1 MLRFPDSDAT
11 VSADWFLGVPTG
23 SSGVGDGSG
32 RCEML
37 RLPLRAV
44 TTDPFWRMSVPPG
57 GYRATRNAADA
68 GKDLLW
74 PAPDQGVLPE

>member
-1 MLRFPDSDAT
+1 MTLSSSETRMGAIER
-11 VSADWFLGVPTG
+11 LHVPL
-23 SSGVGDGSG
+23 GSG
-32 RCEML
+32 AGDASGGARCCA
-37 RLPLRAV
+37 LPLRGV